1 MNPRQSQNN
10 SNSKRDLLRY
20 ASLGTQIFA
29 GLGIS
34 VFIGLK
40 IDKWLKF
47 STPLLVW
54 ILPLLFLSAIFYK
67 LIKETSKQGKDDE
80 TK

>member
-10 SNSKRDLLRY
+10 SKRDLLRY
-20 ASLGTQIFA
+20 AGLGTQIFA

-40 IDKWLKF
+40 IDKWLNF

-54 ILPLLFLSAIFYK
+54 ILPLLFLAAVFYK
-67 LIKETSKQGKDDE
+67 LIKETSKQAKDDE

>member
-1 MNPRQSQNN
+1 MNPRQSQN
-10 SNSKRDLLRY
+10 NSKRDLLRY
-20 ASLGTQIFA
+20 ASLGTQI
-29 GLGIS
+29 S

-40 IDKWLKF
+40 IDEWLKF
-47 STPLLVW
+47 STPLLIW

-67 LIKETSKQGKDDE
+67 LIKETSKQGKDNE